1 MEITQVERDMALIKS
16 ATSVDNGDSTK
27 FSNRLTKPR
36 ADSQPLTG
44 PVLSKESSI
53 RSSKSETELFAIGAV
68 EANTLGNGEN
78 GYDQAELSVDSVA
91 SAIIET
97 SEANNLAHQPFETQP
112 FETLDE
118 AFEVKDKMLGCS
130 GMNSILEAAISDYQA
145 RARENNTLD
154 TGPCFGANQV
164 DTEHHHEQYYDRQVS
179 QQEIFHSESAHTPGN
194 SNMSMRITNHN
205 FRYGS

>member
-97 SEANNLAHQPFETQP
+97 SEANNLAHQPFET
-112 FETLDE
+112 LDE

-154 TGPCFGANQV
+154 TGPGFGANQV